1 MKSGTKLYEPKPYY
15 LYLLCTVL
23 IILLVL
29 DSLFLGF
36 YDIGDK
42 KWIQGV
48 FNLHVYDLIIVVSL
62 FLQLIVVICL
72 RKLVK
77 QIIVRTRIN
86 TKLIDLTMF
95 TYYSFL
101 IMVSSILA
109 FQIFQNNFYSTILL
123 TVIVTISHLTALLLM
138 GKILYLFVS
147 WYRRNRNI
155 IFLSLSIVISIIIL
169 NIIVSMA
176 VVYLVL
182 IERPDRSTEYTGGT
196 INPTG
201 DKYALLNTSNR
212 ILSMGMFGG
221 IWFITGLVLY
231 KTKEKLIKKVLK
243 LNFLFLPILYVMFNY
258 FTYEFLE
265 IFLFNYVELGIVQVY
280 FFMNLLLI
288 ISQPMGG
295 LIFGLVLWNIGR
307 LLSFEKTLRLFL
319 ILSALGFLFL
329 FSSFQSIYLTALP
342 YPPYGI
348 ITLTLLVLGSYLI
361 TNGFYITASF
371 LSDNNQLRRM
381 IYQKAKS
388 DLLDLM
394 GKAELEKGIERLVSE
409 LQDIT
414 ERKGNSETIRFEM
427 DEFELKKYLEV
438 VLTELDKH

>member
-1 MKSGTKLYEPKPYY
+1 
-15 LYLLCTVL
+15 
-23 IILLVL
+23 
-29 DSLFLGF
+29 
-36 YDIGDK
+36 
-42 KWIQGV
+42 
-48 FNLHVYDLIIVVSL
+48 
-62 FLQLIVVICL
+62 
-72 RKLVK
+72 
-77 QIIVRTRIN
+77 
-86 TKLIDLTMF
+86 
-95 TYYSFL
+95 
-101 IMVSSILA
+101 
-109 FQIFQNNFYSTILL
+109 
-123 TVIVTISHLTALLLM
+123 M

-147 WYRRNRNI
+147 WYRINRNI
-155 IFLSLSIVISIIIL
+155 IFLSLSVVISIIIL
-169 NIIVSMA
+169 NIIVSMTI
-176 VVYLVL
+176 VYLVL

-201 DKYALLNTSNR
+201 DKYALLNTANH
-212 ILSMGMFGG
+212 ILSIGMFGG

-231 KTKEKLIKKVLK
+231 QTKEKMIKKVLK
-243 LNFLFLPILYVMFNY
+243 VNFLFLPILYIMFNY

-348 ITLTLLVLGSYLI
+348 MTLTLLVLGSYLI

-371 LSDNNQLRRM
+371 LSDNNQLRRI
-381 IYQKAKS
+381 IYQKAES
-388 DLLDLM
+388 ELLDLM

-414 ERKGNSETIRFEM
+414 ERKGNSEIIRFEM
-427 DEFELKKYLEV
+427 DEVELKKYLEV